1 MGGKNSKDKGHK
13 GGGGSA
19 SSSQPPAAGA
29 APTPSNKAPRKSA
42 SLAVHNQQISES
54 GAASRMVRQIV
65 HVHENTAT
73 SPSVYKTYDGIAGRP
88 IGKGGTSN
96 VVRVTHKIT
105 KQEYAL
111 KIINMHRLTPDK
123 RTQLLR
129 EVEIMRSLDHPNIIR
144 IHEVFKTEF
153 TLFIV
158 MEFCTG
164 GELFDD
170 LERCPNMQMPENEV
184 RDHTA
189 SILQALSY
197 LHLNGIVHRD
207 LKLENFIFTSKNRDT
222 RALKMIDFGYSRT
235 YLEGTYM
242 TSVVGTAFYIAPE
255 VLSLKYGKEADL
267 WSLGCMV
274 YMMVTGEIP
283 IPGRT
288 DDEVIANVKKTTDKH
303 IKYGTRAGRLVRGL
317 SQEVVDFINVCMTVD
332 PAGRPTAESAL
343 DHPWFKAK
351 LSAEEEEK
359 MHREST
365 VAMEQFGQ
373 KISQFKSFGEFKK
386 LALIATSVNLETEA
400 LNDLKKQFV
409 AIDTNHTGTITHEE
423 FMKALENTSIPAE
436 ELEAL
441 FVVVDQDH
449 TGQIKYSEFIA
460 ACMDEQMFLDQHA
473 LISAFNALDLDGD
486 GTITREELK
495 TLLGPDVNDAALDG
509 LISEADFHND
519 GVISKED
526 FIRAMRGQ
534 EVLAT
539 PVATPNATDPPPAP
553 AF

>member
-1 MGGKNSKDKGHK
+1 
-13 GGGGSA
+13 
-19 SSSQPPAAGA
+19 
-29 APTPSNKAPRKSA
+29 
-42 SLAVHNQQISES
+42 
-54 GAASRMVRQIV
+54 
-65 HVHENTAT
+65 
-73 SPSVYKTYDGIAGRP
+73 
-88 IGKGGTSN
+88 
-96 VVRVTHKIT
+96 
-105 KQEYAL
+105 
-111 KIINMHRLTPDK
+111 
-123 RTQLLR
+123 
-129 EVEIMRSLDHPNIIR
+129 
-144 IHEVFKTEF
+144 
-153 TLFIV
+153 
-158 MEFCTG
+158 
-164 GELFDD
+164 
-170 LERCPNMQMPENEV
+170 
-184 RDHTA
+184 
-189 SILQALSY
+189 
-197 LHLNGIVHRD
+197 
-207 LKLENFIFTSKNRDT
+207 
-222 RALKMIDFGYSRT
+222 
-235 YLEGTYM
+235 M

-365 VAMEQFGQ
+365 VAMEEVGYQSTNPILTRLTECPLCVFQFGQ

-460 ACMDEQMFLDQHA
+460 ACMDEQVQC
-473 LISAFNALDLDGD
+473 
-486 GTITREELK
+486 
-495 TLLGPDVNDAALDG
+495 
-509 LISEADFHND
+509 
-519 GVISKED
+519 GVC
-526 FIRAMRGQ
+526 
-534 EVLAT
+534 LA
-539 PVATPNATDPPPAP
+539 
-553 AF
+553 